1 MKKVTKLRFSTSS
14 TWNGKGAVPSRGVIH
29 TLDKSGPSLG
39 YCLEQFYTTK
49 QEVNKI
55 AMKNA
60 VVIIEVMRNIL
71 TLDTIALHNIT
82 NIQFAVEKEINQVVD
97 WSKVDKDDYLMAME
111 RSSIKDI

>member
-1 MKKVTKLRFSTSS
+1 
-14 TWNGKGAVPSRGVIH
+14 
-29 TLDKSGPSLG
+29 
-39 YCLEQFYTTK
+39 
-49 QEVNKI
+49 
-55 AMKNA
+55 MKNA